1 MVKVINVLCGEH
13 NELFDVHW
21 ATGYVMECI
30 YLFKKAKEPVHQLI
44 IQNIH
49 IICPA
54 SIQIG
59 LKIVKRAR
67 LNYVRLQ
74 IIPSNLYTAGKNS
87 LQQSR

>member
-1 MVKVINVLCGEH
+1 MNYLMCIELQVTLWNLFIYSKRLKNLYINSLC
-13 NELFDVHW
+13 
-21 ATGYVMECI
+21 
-30 YLFKKAKEPVHQLI
+30 K
-44 IQNIH
+44 NIH